1 MQGAELLR
9 DPDFAKTLERSP
21 FQARDL
27 PGLSSAVADT
37 FDQMPN
43 EVKQQLTETLAEL
56 EKLSDEELMSYL
68 RLVIAVEKNPEQ
80 YPKLVESLVRSG
92 AVEPGEMPEEYDPT
106 LMGIV
111 KAIIGQALLRVRGQ
125 TPKFAK
131 GGIVSLKESA
141 KRLQAEGRDGD
152 TILAHLTP
160 REAEMLKEMGGSGGI
175 NPTTGLPE
183 FKIMR
188 TLRTVFK
195 VGAQILGT
203 VALTAIGVPPPIAG
217 AIVGGVSTL
226 LSGGSAKDALKS
238 ALFSGLTAGI
248 TSGISSSFSGGDFM
262 SGFMGTGA
270 SSSGGSISE
279 RISGLFGGTS
289 SGSGAA
295 SVAGEAGV
303 PLSEAPAYNPLTQ
316 GRAAAEAAGQVP
328 VSASAEAVKPGITP
342 PGGISSFFNS
352 PSLAKAGEFVSN
364 NKVPLLLAGGA
375 ALIAADR
382 NSAKKQAP
390 SIIPSETGSGLL
402 AKYPEK
408 YGVNPESLVP
418 RTIQFGP
425 STVFPNNRYIGGYST
440 EFPAVTRY
448 AKAGGHISG
457 PGTGTSDSIPA
468 RLSDGEFVMT
478 ADAVRGAGNGD
489 RMKGARKMYELMHKF
504 ERMA

>member
-56 EKLSDEELMSYL
+56 EKLSDQELMSFL
-68 RLVIAVEKNPEQ
+68 RLIIAVEKNPEQ

-92 AVEPGEMPEEYDPT
+92 AVEPGDMPEEYDPT

-111 KAIIGQALLRVRGQ
+111 KAIIGQALLRVRGN

-131 GGIVSLKESA
+131 GGIVSLKKSA
-141 KRLQAEGRDGD
+141 QRLQAEGRDGD

-160 REAEMLKEMGGSGGI
+160 GEAKMLKELGGSGSV

-289 SGSGAA
+289 G
-295 SVAGEAGV
+295 AGEAAATAAGD
-303 PLSEAPAYNPLTQ
+303 LPAA
-316 GRAAAEAAGQVP
+316 GAAETIGAVP
-328 VSASAEAVKPGITP
+328 KGEIVPGASLAQAVKPGITP

-364 NKVPLLLAGGA
+364 YKVPLALAGGA

-382 NSAKKQAP
+382 SSSKKQAAP
-390 SIIPSETGSGLL
+390 ILPSETGTSLL

-418 RTIQFGP
+418 RTVQFGP
-425 STVFPNNRYIGGYST
+425 SAVFPNNRYIGGYSS

-478 ADAVRGAGNGD
+478 ADAVRGAGNGS
-489 RMKGARKMYELMHKF
+489 RIKGARKMYELMHKF